1 MQFSGF
7 ICIQKKSAAFTAP
20 IFTKIKSAEQHCM

>member
-7 ICIQKKSAAFTAP
+7 IGIQKKIAAFPAP
-20 IFTKIKSAEQHCM
+20 IFTKIKNVQEQ